1 MGLLRLAMESIF
13 QEDKRFEA
21 EYKQD
26 SRIFGF
32 ALIQLMKVVFSKK
45 LNGSA
50 ETDSKDV
57 VLNLERCVGFDE
69 TGYGQ
74 RDERAV
80 RSRHALK

>member
-32 ALIQLMKVVFSKK
+32 ALIQLMKVVFSK
-45 LNGSA
+45 NSM
-50 ETDSKDV
+50 
-57 VLNLERCVGFDE
+57 
-69 TGYGQ
+69 
-74 RDERAV
+74 
-80 RSRHALK
+80 ALLKPTARTWY